1 MDVGTHDE
9 QLLRKLTAA
18 MTANPRGTTQVLA
31 DMAGISRATFNR
43 FCGSRDKLV
52 EMINKQ
58 AEASLQ
64 LIVEAAV
71 EGTTDYEAKLL
82 ELINLHLDN
91 REYLVF
97 AWNTNSN
104 LENKYWSDY
113 LMSLDQF
120 FLSGQKERKFRLE
133 LTNHML
139 TELFVSVICGMID
152 AVHRNRVAASGIEK
166 QMREF
171 FLGGAEAK

>member
-1 MDVGTHDE
+1 MDIGTHDE

-18 MTANPRGTTQVLA
+18 MTANPRGTTQALA
-31 DMAGISRATFNR
+31 DMVGISRATFNR

-58 AEASLQ
+58 AEVSLQ
-64 LIVEAAV
+64 LIIDAAV

-171 FLGGAEAK
+171 FLSGAEAK